1 MSYRIAIVDD
11 EPDIHALTKMS
22 LKRMEYNGEKLD
34 LVYFES
40 GKACLEDMR
49 EHPDTALILMDVVM
63 ENDSAGLDTVKAI
76 REELG
81 NEMVRIILRTG
92 QPGSAPERKVIDNY
106 DLDGYLSKSELTQT
120 RLYTAVRTSLKSY
133 SELKLLQQHRDSLT
147 YLNEALL
154 SLHAA
159 QNQSDCLKEL
169 TQIVSALA
177 GSELTVLYLLST
189 ETEDAQPHIY
199 FHGPED
205 SDDEELRKSTL
216 EILEKV
222 KERPRMLQEEAQTFE
237 EGWLTPVMVPNG
249 KGYGLIYVRIQE
261 PDSLQLLILD
271 MLSAHAAV
279 ALSLVPEHADET
291 EEVKEATESQT

>member
-22 LKRMEYNGEKLD
+22 LKRMEYNGQKLE
-34 LVYFES
+34 LVFFES
-40 GKACLEDMR
+40 GQACLEDMR
-49 EHPDTALILMDVVM
+49 EHPETALILMDVVM

-92 QPGSAPERKVIDNY
+92 QPGSAPERTVIDNY

-120 RLYTAVRTSLKSY
+120 RLYTAVRTSLKSF

-154 SLHAA
+154 NLHAA
-159 QNQSDCLKEL
+159 DNQADCLKQL

-189 ETEDAQPHIY
+189 ATDNAQPHIY
-199 FHGPED
+199 FHGPD
-205 SDDEELRKSTL
+205 HSDDEELRAQTL
-216 EILEKV
+216 EILEEV
-222 KERPRMLQEEAQTFE
+222 KARPRILQEDAQSFRD
-237 EGWLTPVMVPNG
+237 GWLTPVIVPQG
-249 KGYGLIYVRIQE
+249 KGYGLIYVQIE
-261 PDSLQLLILD
+261 APDALQLLILD
-271 MLSAHAAV
+271 MLAAHAAV
-279 ALSLVPEHADET
+279 ALSLVPEA
-291 EEVKEATESQT
+291 EVAMSPN